1 MPKAISCTPLSSYC
15 WNYLIVS
22 EFQGC
27 KIEASRECPQKRDK
41 LRPDHWGRCLRG
53 APFFSA
59 VVGFEMEEKL
69 YWAAKCKK
77 CRGMVGYRDV
87 RYVIGPG
94 GAKTEEK
101 LPEGRTKL
109 RCDHCGTVSDFDLR
123 QLRPA
128 SVKLLLPRLP

>member
-1 MPKAISCTPLSSYC
+1 L
-15 WNYLIVS
+15 
-22 EFQGC
+22 EFQWH
-27 KIEASRECPQKRDK
+27 KIEGNRECPANAISYD
-41 LRPDHWGRCLRG
+41 LTSWGRYLRG
-53 APFFSA
+53 VPFFSA
-59 VVGFEMEEKL
+59 VVGFDMEEKL

-77 CRGMVGYRDV
+77 CSGMVGYRDV

-123 QLRPA
+123 QLRPT
-128 SVKLLLPRLP
+128 SVKLLLPGTL